1 MLLLLKVALPMA
13 LVAII
18 SLASRWFGPTI
29 GGLLMGLPWMTGP
42 LLIFLALDKGEAF
55 AADACAGIELGII
68 CVAVFMLTYGA
79 VSTLARW
86 PMSVIAGGAAFAGS
100 ALAIKDAALTL
111 PQAAAAA
118 AASLLLTYLLLPR
131 PHGPPA
137 TATLPWWDIPAR
149 MLSTFALVAAILI
162 SADFLGP
169 RLSGIISTYPVVT
182 TVICAF
188 THHQW
193 GRDAVRRILR
203 ALALSLLAFIAFFL
217 IVGLSMPAVGLAASF
232 AIATAVVLFTQGLFL
247 ALMQGSAR
255 AS

>member
-1 MLLLLKVALPMA
+1 MLLLLKVALPMT

-42 LLIFLALDKGEAF
+42 LLIFLAIDKGEAF
-55 AADACAGIELGII
+55 AADACAGIELGIV
-68 CVAVFMLTYGA
+68 CVAAFMLAYGA
-79 VSTLARW
+79 VSTFVRW
-86 PMSVIAGGAAFAGS
+86 PASVAAGAAAFAAS
-100 ALAIKDAALTL
+100 AVAIKDAALTL

-118 AASLLLTYLLLPR
+118 SVSLLVTYLLLPR
-131 PHGPPA
+131 PRDPTA
-137 TATLPWWDIPAR
+137 TAILPWWDIPAR

-169 RLSGIISTYPVVT
+169 RLSGITSTYPVVT

-203 ALALSLLAFIAFFL
+203 ALALSLLAFMVFFL

-232 AIATAVVLFTQGLFL
+232 TIATAVVLFIHGLFL
-247 ALMQGSAR
+247 ALMRFSAR